1 MKRTAIGQKVTQ
13 LHINNTNINDIQKIK
28 KHNFYI
34 IDDDFSVASVN
45 LFAKNFGS
53 LSSAEL
59 ASGKKVRFLSTGIL
73 GYRIT
78 LALDQILTVNLL
90 RHQGSL

>member
-13 LHINNTNINDIQKIK
+13 LHINNTKINDIQKIK

-45 LFAKNFGS
+45 FFAKKFGS

-59 ASGKKVRFLSTGIL
+59 ASGKSPVFK
-73 GYRIT
+73 YRYPG
-78 LALDQILTVNLL
+78 V
-90 RHQGSL
+90 